1 MSFDVPILYS
11 FRRCPYAIRA
21 RLAIKISTTPVELR
35 EVKLS
40 DKPAQMLAC
49 SKKGTVPV
57 LHLPDNSVIDE
68 SLDIMRWALSQ
79 NDPNNWLSGSTQ
91 ETSETTHLIDIN
103 DNVFKRY
110 LDCYKYF
117 DRYPEHSMEYYRKQA
132 EEFLTILENNL
143 TYTKN
148 LTKDTVSFADV
159 AIFPFIRQFAYV
171 DKDWF
176 DQSEYKN
183 LNDWL
188 NNLLNSQL
196 FDEVMMKFA
205 PWTEGDAA
213 RIF

>member
-1 MSFDVPILYS
+1 MSSDVPIFYS

-21 RLAIKISTTPVELR
+21 RLAIKISNTPVELR

-40 DKPAQMLAC
+40 DKPAQMLAS

-91 ETSETTHLIDIN
+91 EISETAHLIDIN
-103 DNVFKRY
+103 DNSFKQQ
-110 LDCYKYF
+110 LDHYKYF
-117 DRYPEHSMEYYRKQA
+117 DRYPEHSMEYYREQA
-132 EEFLTILENNL
+132 EDFLKILENNL
-143 TYTKN
+143 THTKY
-148 LTKDTVSFADV
+148 LIKDTVSLADV

-176 DQSEYKN
+176 DQSEYKKLSN
-183 LNDWL
+183 WL
-188 NNLLNSQL
+188 NSLLNSKL
-196 FDEVMMKFA
+196 FDEVMMKFL
-205 PWTEGDAA
+205 PWTEGDEAQM
-213 RIF
+213 F